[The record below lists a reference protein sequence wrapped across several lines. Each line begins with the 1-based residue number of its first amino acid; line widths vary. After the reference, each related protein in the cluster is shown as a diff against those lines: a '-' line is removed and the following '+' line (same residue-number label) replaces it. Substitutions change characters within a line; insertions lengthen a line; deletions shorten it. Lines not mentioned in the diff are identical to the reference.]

1 MKKRGNGVGESARV
15 AVGSGVT
22 VKGIGVGGDVAVEE
36 GAGVSVWPAD
46 VDWQAVIRMRH
57 PIRRI
62 FSIVLIKTQLSGALF
77 QTIVFKRRGKF
88 NSQSQR
94 TSLKQ

>member
-1 MKKRGNGVGESARV
+1 MGESARV